1 MAIVVLVLWLA
12 TATVGLTMLRAG
24 NSARRA
30 TAAQAATMLPGV
42 LQPTGRQAATLQAAS
57 LPPEMRTRSA
67 AVPLAADGSPP
78 PAPHTRVA
86 TPPGE
91 HPLLEFSHPA
101 LAISGLA
108 AWSMYVYVHYQP
120 LAWIAFGILVVTMAA
135 GVGWLV
141 RSRSDAQRK
150 VSTAWAFPP
159 RLVTLHGLAATL
171 SIALTVPDGAI
182 GGAQLTAQ
190 VEHCALPA
198 RRDGTAPRK
207 AAI

>member
-12 TATVGLTMLRAG
+12 TAAVGLTMLRAG

-30 TAAQAATMLPGV
+30 AGAQAANAQPGPQ
-42 LQPTGRQAATLQAAS
+42 QPGGRQLTALQTLS
-57 LPPEMRTRSA
+57 LVPETRSRSA

-120 LAWIAFGILVVTMAA
+120 LAWIAFGILLVTIAA
-135 GVGWLV
+135 GLGWLTPT
-141 RSRSDAQRK
+141 SRDARRQI
-150 VSTAWAFPP
+150 STAWAFPP
-159 RLVTLHGLAATL
+159 RLVKLHGLAATL
-171 SIALTVPDGAI
+171 SIALTI
-182 GGAQLTAQ
+182 LTALS
-190 VEHCALPA
+190 AA
-198 RRDGTAPRK
+198 RG
-207 AAI
+207 

>member
-30 TAAQAATMLPGV
+30 AAAQAGTQQPGV
-42 LQPTGRQAATLQAAS
+42 LQPTGKHAATLQAAS
-57 LPPEMRTRSA
+57 LPPETRARSA
-67 AVPLAADGSPP
+67 AVPLAADGSPSRP
-78 PAPHTRVA
+78 PHTRVA

-101 LAISGLA
+101 LAIGGLA

-120 LAWIAFGILVVTMAA
+120 LAWIAFGILLVTMAA
-135 GVGWLV
+135 GLGWLI
-141 RSRSDAQRK
+141 RSSSDAQRK

-171 SIALTVPDGAI
+171 SIALTV
-182 GGAQLTAQ
+182 LTA
-190 VEHCALPA
+190 LS
-198 RRDGTAPRK
+198 
-207 AAI
+207 AAHG

>member
-12 TATVGLTMLRAG
+12 TATLGLTMLRAG

-30 TAAQAATMLPGV
+30 AAAALRPGAV
-42 LQPTGRQAATLQAAS
+42 QTVALV
-57 LPPEMRTRSA
+57 PETRARSA

-120 LAWIAFGILVVTMAA
+120 LAWIAFGILLVTMAA
-135 GVGWLV
+135 GLGWLI

-159 RLVTLHGLAATL
+159 RLATLHGLAAML
-171 SIALTVPDGAI
+171 SIALTI
-182 GGAQLTAQ
+182 LTA
-190 VEHCALPA
+190 LS
-198 RRDGTAPRK
+198 
-207 AAI
+207 AAHS